1 MNAAT
6 QTPVRSNV
14 SFKSMRPTNTAATAA
29 KKPGPLFHLHAPQS
43 SVGHSRVRNH
53 VLAELAPPSNQPS
66 QPFRSDFDAH
76 MNAAPIPAQRSW
88 FWAGSLSAQDEKK
101 VDLQVGD
108 VAPVFSAADDQGKPW
123 KSASFVG
130 KKYLVV
136 YFFPADFTS
145 GCRAQAQKFRDNMN
159 ALNDKG
165 IEVVGIS
172 GDAVLTHAHFKKAEK
187 LTSPCS
193 PMKDGSIAKKF
204 GVPLGKGGEVRAKD
218 ADGMPLVLKRQVT
231 AARWTF
237 IIGLDGKI
245 AYKNTKVD
253 PAADSKQV
261 GDYIEKLQK
270 K

>member
-1 MNAAT
+1 
-6 QTPVRSNV
+6 
-14 SFKSMRPTNTAATAA
+14 MRIWI
-29 KKPGPLFHLHAPQS
+29 
-43 SVGHSRVRNH
+43 
-53 VLAELAPPSNQPS
+53 
-66 QPFRSDFDAH
+66 
-76 MNAAPIPAQRSW
+76 AAPILGAMTLVL
-88 FWAGSLSAQDEKK
+88 AGRLSAQDEKK
-101 VDLQVGD
+101 VDLQIGD
-108 VAPVFSAADDQGKPW
+108 AAPVFTLPDDQGKQW
-123 KSASFVG
+123 KSADLVG

-165 IEVVGIS
+165 IVVVGIS

-187 LTSPCS
+187 LNFTLLADE
-193 PMKDGSIAKKF
+193 DGGVAKKF
-204 GVPLGKGGEVRAKD
+204 GVPLSKGGEVRAKD

-245 AYKNTKVD
+245 AYKNTKVS
-253 PAADSKQV
+253 PAEDSKQV
-261 GDYIEKLQK
+261 GDFIEKLQK